1 MSREPVNLSE
11 ARRNTNVH
19 DAFGADTGG
28 RRFPHSGR
36 DWHPIKAG
44 AAVPIYAIE
53 AGTVIKAGGSNS
65 DTAGPGLHVVVRSA
79 ANRFYLYGH
88 LSSRAVAAGST
99 LAEGARIGAMGN
111 SGGSLGVHL
120 HVTLFTTQAAAM
132 ANAAPSLRAGRTVA
146 AWASANRLADPLT
159 VINNSNTGGGGSSPT
174 KGTKVRILRNHK
186 PKLKVTAGA
195 AARVPLDKNGHG
207 TLRNDLDKNR
217 VVTDAKIA
225 SITANF
231 NITAKAGNKY
241 RIYGQRLSWDAKKK
255 LWVPRVGVGT
265 KDFVIPKNGTI
276 SDQFT
281 LNTYIPDGQRILY
294 RIKLLSGKG
303 AGTVNSVYIHGWME

>member
-1 MSREPVNLSE
+1 MARHPINLAE
-11 ARRNTNVH
+11 GFLRTNPG
-19 DAFGADTGG
+19 DLFAANGALRGW
-28 RRFPHSGR
+28 RPHSGS
-36 DWHPIKAG
+36 DWSPNKAG
-44 AAVPIYAIE
+44 SQIPVYAME
-53 AGTVIKAGGSNS
+53 AGTVIQVNNWSTSNS
-65 DTAGPGLHVVVRSA
+65 GPG
-79 ANRFYLYGH
+79 RFVTVAQKSGWFMYAH
-88 LSSRAVAAGST
+88 LSSVAVNVGQSVREGQQLGRMGTTGFST
-99 LAEGARIGAMGN
+99 
-111 SGGSLGVHL
+111 GVHL
-120 HVTLFTTQAAAM
+120 HVTRFRTRAAAL
-132 ANAAPSLRAGRTVA
+132 ANAQMPVMNSGESVSAWSVRAGV
-146 AWASANRLADPLT
+146 NDPTAIL
-159 VINNSNTGGGGSSPT
+159 SSGGGGSTTPP
-174 KGTKVRILRNHK
+174 KGKKVRILKNHK
-186 PKLKVTAGA
+186 PNRRVVAGDA
-195 AARVPLDKNGHG
+195 VRIPLDKNGHG